1 MSHEKSK
8 FSLFQKEKQF
18 LIALSRTC
26 IDQTLETYIL
36 TSVQS
41 GLNWEKLYSL
51 ALSNGVLPLAF
62 KSLNRCCAGL
72 IPKDVFK
79 KFKASARKTAIINL
93 SMSSILFKLLTVLN
107 QNNIIAV
114 PFKGPLLAHSVYGD
128 LSLRSFGDLDVLVNT
143 FDVSQAYTLLT
154 KVGYEPE
161 IQLSSSQIIQFIK
174 TEDNI
179 SFKQSG
185 TGVIVELHWELS
197 GNYLPKALTLNIVQL
212 RIVKDDFHKHTVLT
226 LGNEDLLIYLC
237 IHGSKHIWH
246 RLEWICCVNELITNN
261 SKLNWTLVLQLA
273 DEWSARRMLAIGLL
287 LTEELFDTSIPE
299 EILDRMSKDKKANEM
314 AFLIVSMYMEKNSRD
329 KATCFGNRF
338 AFWQL
343 GCVETVRGKIRLF
356 VAMSFF
362 PTIEDW
368 RRMPLP
374 AQLSFLYWFLRP
386 MRLIF
391 EVLKRIFSWKKF

>member
-72 IPKDVFK
+72 IPKDVLE
-79 KFKASARKTAIINL
+79 KFKASARKTAITNL
-93 SMSSILFKLLTVLN
+93 SMSSILLKLLTVLN

-114 PFKGPLLAHSVYGD
+114 PFKGPLLAHSVYGN

-154 KVGYEPE
+154 KTGYEPE
-161 IQLSSSQIIQFIK
+161 IYLTNSQIIQFVK

-179 SFKQSG
+179 SFIHSQI
-185 TGVIVELHWELS
+185 GVIIELHWELS
-197 GNYLPKALTLNIVQL
+197 GNYLPRALTLDTVQP
-212 RIVKDDFHKHTVLT
+212 RIVKDDLLDHTVLT
-226 LGNEDLLIYLC
+226 LGDEDLLIYLC

-273 DEWSARRMLAIGLL
+273 NEWSAGRMLAIGLL
-287 LTEELFDTSIPE
+287 LAVKLFNTIIPE
-299 EILDRMSKDKKANEM
+299 EILHIVSKDKKANGM
-314 AFLIVSMYMEKNSRD
+314 VSLIVGMYMEENSGN
-329 KATCFGNRF
+329 KVTYFGNRF
-338 AFWQL
+338 AFWQF
-343 GCVETVRGKIRLF
+343 GCTETVRGKIRLV
-356 VAMSFF
+356 VAMSLF

-374 AQLSFLYWFLRP
+374 AQFSFFYWFFRP
-386 MRLIF
+386 LRLII
-391 EVLKRIFSWKKF
+391 EVIKRIFSRK